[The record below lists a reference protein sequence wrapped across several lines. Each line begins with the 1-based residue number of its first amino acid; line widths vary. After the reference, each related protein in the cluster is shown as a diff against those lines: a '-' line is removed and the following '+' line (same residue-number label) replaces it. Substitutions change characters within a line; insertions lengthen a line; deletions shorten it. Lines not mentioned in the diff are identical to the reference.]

1 MSESASCGSCLS
13 CGQEL
18 ETPLVCAACGNLFS
32 NEPAPGPFETLGIPV
47 AYALDPKALK
57 KRLLHFSRLVHPD
70 FFGTADAQV
79 QATAERNSAQLN
91 DAYEILSDDFRR
103 ADWIV
108 KVLGGPS
115 ESDERQMPQAFLME
129 VLEWNEVLEEARANG
144 PESPAWKTLDTLD
157 TDLRGERETTLAAV
171 AAGLEPVPAQGA
183 ESLAQTRRQLNAIRY
198 LDRSLAQIRTM
209 RLGAA
214 AH

>member
-1 MSESASCGSCLS
+1 MSAPASCGPCLS
-13 CGQEL
+13 CGQAL
-18 ETPLVCAACGNLFS
+18 ETPLVCTSCGNLFS
-32 NEPAPGPFETLGIPV
+32 TEPAPGPFETLGLPV
-47 AYALDPKALK
+47 SYTLDTKALK
-57 KRLLHFSRLVHPD
+57 KRLLQFSRHVHPD

-91 DAYEILSDDFRR
+91 DAFEILSDDFRR

-108 KVLGGPS
+108 KQLKGPS

-129 VLEWNEVLEEARANG
+129 VLEWNELLEEARADG
-144 PESPAWKTLDTLD
+144 PDSRAWKALDTLD
-157 TDLRGERETTLAAV
+157 TDLCAERETTLAAV
-171 AAGLEPVPAQGA
+171 AAGLDPLPAEGA
-183 ESLAQTRRQLNAIRY
+183 ESLARTRRQLNAIRY